1 MNYFKKFFGVAA
13 PFSIPDPVKEK
24 EPTLSGT
31 DDGLPPSARP
41 LNTHKTVDKDGGAY
55 SRRVAPMRLVL
66 RCMCARI
73 VLLP

>member
-1 MNYFKKFFGVAA
+1 MACVPERCPECGVVFKSYRA
-13 PFSIPDPVKEK
+13 
-24 EPTLSGT
+24 LSNHLDRCALTRIECGS
-31 DDGLPPSARP
+31 SAS